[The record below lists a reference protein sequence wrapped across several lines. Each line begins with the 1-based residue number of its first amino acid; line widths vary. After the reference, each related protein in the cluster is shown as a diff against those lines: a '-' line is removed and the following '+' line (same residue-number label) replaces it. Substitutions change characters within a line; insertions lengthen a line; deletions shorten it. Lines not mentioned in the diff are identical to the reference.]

1 MAESRFERWSRRKS
15 EARKEEQLA
24 EQVSA
29 QAEDQLSGE
38 PADELPEEQRELA
51 VNETLSDEEIL
62 AKYELPDPDVSELG
76 MDIKGFMR
84 TEIPEALR
92 RRALRSLWRSNPV
105 LAVLDGLND
114 YDEDFNAITTGPEGV
129 KTLYQVG
136 KGMFD
141 KAQRAEEKLQELV
154 AQSQTEIQNFEPDVS
169 IPVKSQINGESGE
182 EKPESIPEAKEM
194 ADSAESDEMELYEN
208 AVEQEQSE
216 VPVARYRPRMS
227 FS

>member
-1 MAESRFERWSRRKS
+1 MVESRFERWSRRKS
-15 EARKEEQLA
+15 EAREEEKLA
-24 EQVSA
+24 EQTAVESN
-29 QAEDQLSGE
+29 EELSE
-38 PADELPEEQRELA
+38 ELSDEERELA
-51 VNETLSDEEIL
+51 INEALSDEEIL

-114 YDEDFNAITTGPEGV
+114 YDEDFNTVTTGAEGV

-141 KAQRAEEKLQELV
+141 KAQRAQEKLEELA
-154 AQSQTEIQNFEPDVS
+154 AQTQNEIQNFEADVR
-169 IPVKSQINGESGE
+169 IPVEPQIHAAASEPEMLSQEAVPAIDDSLVAEDKESLRSPE
-182 EKPESIPEAKEM
+182 E
-194 ADSAESDEMELYEN
+194 
-208 AVEQEQSE
+208 VQQSE
-216 VPVARYRPRMS
+216 ISATRYRPRMS

>member
-1 MAESRFERWSRRKS
+1 MSESRFDRWSRRKS
-15 EARKEEQLA
+15 EARQEEQLA
-24 EQVSA
+24 EQAAVEA
-29 QAEDQLSGE
+29 VDQDC
-38 PADELPEEQRELA
+38 DELIEEQRELA

-62 AKYELPDPDVSELG
+62 TKYELPDPDLSELG

-84 TEIPEALR
+84 NEIPEALR

-141 KAQRAEEKLQELV
+141 KAQRAEEKLQELA
-154 AQSQTEIQNFEPDVS
+154 AQSQNAIQNFEPDVS
-169 IPVKSQINGESGE
+169 IPVTPQVQSEPSE
-182 EKPESIPEAKEM
+182 ERPASIPETEEIT
-194 ADSAESDEMELYEN
+194 DTAEYEGMEPSEGF
-208 AVEQEQSE
+208 AEQEQPA

>member
-15 EARKEEQLA
+15 EARQEEQLA
-24 EQVSA
+24 EQTAVESK
-29 QAEDQLSGE
+29 EELSE
-38 PADELPEEQRELA
+38 ELSEEERELA

-114 YDEDFNAITTGPEGV
+114 YDEDFNAVTTGAEGV

-141 KAQRAEEKLQELV
+141 KAQRAQEKLDELA
-154 AQSQTEIQNFEPDVS
+154 AQSQNEIQNFEVDVS
-169 IPVKSQINGESGE
+169 IPVEPQIQAAASEPEMLTQDAAQITEDSFDREDKDSSQSSE
-182 EKPESIPEAKEM
+182 EVQQPEIPAT
-194 ADSAESDEMELYEN
+194 
-208 AVEQEQSE
+208 
-216 VPVARYRPRMS
+216 RYRPRMS

>member
-24 EQVSA
+24 EQA
-29 QAEDQLSGE
+29 ALE
-38 PADELPEEQRELA
+38 AKDELSEDLTDEERELA

-62 AKYELPDPDVSELG
+62 AKYELPDPDVAELG

-84 TEIPEALR
+84 NEIPEALR

-114 YDEDFNAITTGPEGV
+114 YDEDFNAVTTGAEGV

-141 KAQRAEEKLQELV
+141 KAQRAQEKLEEL
-154 AQSQTEIQNFEPDVS
+154 AAESENEIQNFEVDVS
-169 IPVKSQINGESGE
+169 IPVTPQISSDECEPQTSTLDALQNSE
-182 EKPESIPEAKEM
+182 
-194 ADSAESDEMELYEN
+194 DSAEFEEKEASERAAEI
-208 AVEQEQSE
+208 AQPE
-216 VPVARYRPRMS
+216 VPVTRYRPRMS

>member
-15 EARKEEQLA
+15 EARTEEQVA
-24 EQVSA
+24 EQALVEA
-29 QAEDQLSGE
+29 G
-38 PADELPEEQRELA
+38 DELSEE
-51 VNETLSDEEIL
+51 LSDEERELAINESLSDEELL

-84 TEIPEALR
+84 NEIPEALR

-114 YDEDFNAITTGPEGV
+114 YDEDFNTVTTGAEGV

-141 KAQRAEEKLQELV
+141 KAKRAEEKLQEL
-154 AQSQTEIQNFEPDVS
+154 AAESENAIQSFEPDVS
-169 IPVKSQINGESGE
+169 IPVKRQADDE
-182 EKPESIPEAKEM
+182 EREFETLPTSEVQSNHN
-194 ADSAESDEMELYEN
+194 SAEGEVEL
-208 AVEQEQSE
+208 
-216 VPVARYRPRMS
+216 PVGQLAELEEPQASVIRYRPRMS

>member
-15 EARKEEQLA
+15 EARQEEQLA
-24 EQVSA
+24 EQTAVESK
-29 QAEDQLSGE
+29 EELSE
-38 PADELPEEQRELA
+38 ELSEEERELA

-114 YDEDFNAITTGPEGV
+114 YDEDFNAVTTGAEGV

-141 KAQRAEEKLQELV
+141 KAQRAQEKLDELA
-154 AQSQTEIQNFEPDVS
+154 AQPQNEIQNFEVDVS
-169 IPVKSQINGESGE
+169 IPVEPQIQAAASEPEMLTQDAAQITEDSFDREDKDSSQSLE
-182 EKPESIPEAKEM
+182 EVQQPEIPAT
-194 ADSAESDEMELYEN
+194 
-208 AVEQEQSE
+208 
-216 VPVARYRPRMS
+216 RYRPRMS

>member
-1 MAESRFERWSRRKS
+1 MAESRFDRWSRRKS
-15 EARKEEQLA
+15 EARQEEQLA
-24 EQVSA
+24 EQVA
-29 QAEDQLSGE
+29 VEAADQDC
-38 PADELPEEQRELA
+38 DELTEEQRELA

-62 AKYELPDPDVSELG
+62 AKYELPDPDLSELG

-84 TEIPEALR
+84 NEIPEALR

-141 KAQRAEEKLQELV
+141 KAQRAEEKLQELA
-154 AQSQTEIQNFEPDVS
+154 AQAENEIQNFEPDVS
-169 IPVKSQINGESGE
+169 IPVTPQIQSESSE
-182 EKPESIPEAKEM
+182 EAPASISEAKAISAT
-194 ADSAESDEMELYEN
+194 ADSEEMELFEG
-208 AVEQEQSE
+208 AVEQEQTE